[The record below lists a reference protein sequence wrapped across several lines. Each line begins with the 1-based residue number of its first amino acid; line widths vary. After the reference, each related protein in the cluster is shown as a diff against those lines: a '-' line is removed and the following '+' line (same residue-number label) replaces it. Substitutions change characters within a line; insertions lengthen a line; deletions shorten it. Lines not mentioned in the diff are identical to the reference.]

1 MENTGQIIQEATEQ
15 VEQEVNSFMQFIQEH
30 LEDIIRFGWRI
41 LIAILI
47 LIIGRI
53 LIRWIQKSVRR
64 SFERAN
70 ADKGLMQFT
79 DSVLKFILYFL
90 LIMAVS
96 ANLGIDFSSITVL
109 FASAGVGISLAM
121 QGTLSNFAGG
131 VLILMLKPFKVGDYI
146 IEDTH
151 KNEGTVAEI
160 KMFYTTLQ
168 TVDNRTIILPNGA
181 LSTNSLTNVTRNEE
195 RQLDLRV
202 GISYESDLKKA
213 KEITEKL
220 ILKEN
225 GVLADRP
232 HRVFVDSLGDS
243 SVVLGVRCWVKSE
256 VYWDVRWSILEN
268 VKLTFDKE
276 GIEIPYNQLKIHMD
290 GAEQQRD

>member
-1 MENTGQIIQEATEQ
+1 MEDTSQIIQEATEH
-15 VEQEVNSFMQFIQEH
+15 VEQEVNSFMQFLEEH
-30 LEDIIRFGWRI
+30 LADIITFGGRI
-41 LIAILI
+41 LIAIFI

-53 LIRWIQKSVRR
+53 VIKWIQKSVRH

-70 ADKGLMQFT
+70 ADKGLIQFT

-90 LIMAVS
+90 LIMAVFT
-96 ANLGIDFSSITVL
+96 NLGIDFSSITVL

-181 LSTNSLTNVTRNEE
+181 LSTNSLTNVTKNLE
-195 RQLDLRV
+195 RQLDLRI

-213 KEITEKL
+213 KEIIEKL

-225 GVLADRP
+225 GVLLDRP
-232 HRVFVDSLGDS
+232 YRIFVDSLGDS
-243 SVVLGVRCWVKSE
+243 AVILGVRCWVKSE
-256 VYWDVRWSILEN
+256 VYWDARWSILEK
-268 VKLTFDKE
+268 VKLTFDRE
-276 GIEIPYNQLKIHMD
+276 GIEIPYNQLKVHMD
-290 GAEQQRD
+290 STVQ